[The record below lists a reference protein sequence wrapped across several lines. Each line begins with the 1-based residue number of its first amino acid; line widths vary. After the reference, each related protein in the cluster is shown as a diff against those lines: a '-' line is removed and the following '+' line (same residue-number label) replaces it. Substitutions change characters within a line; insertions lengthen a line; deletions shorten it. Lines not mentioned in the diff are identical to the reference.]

1 MKVTKTTNVDIKV
14 EAKTTK
20 VKNKS
25 KESTAPSLTKF
36 TKQQVVGSKKYSRYR
51 DVLNAIL
58 KDDKTYTHVEVEKKL
73 ETFLKG
79 KVSK

>member
-1 MKVTKTTNVDIKV
+1 MTKTTNLDIKA
-14 EAKTTK
+14 EAKITK

-25 KESTAPSLTKF
+25 KESPAPSLTNF
-36 TKQQVVGSKKYSRYR
+36 TKQQVVGSKKYGRYR

-58 KDDKTYTHVEVEKKL
+58 KDDKTYTRVEVEKKL